1 MMTENEQKML
11 NNFLTFLKMP
21 INKDLHLDKLYWSS
35 MYPQYTI
42 VNEYVLIH
50 EIGLILFIKS
60 MESLI
65 FL

>member
-35 MYPQYTI
+35 MYPQYTQ
-42 VNEYVLIH
+42 
-50 EIGLILFIKS
+50 
-60 MESLI
+60 
-65 FL
+65 

>member
-21 INKDLHLDKLYWSS
+21 TKKDLHLDKLYWFDNQCIPS
-35 MYPQYTI
+35 I
-42 VNEYVLIH
+42 NEYVLIP